1 MKPSHTIIGL
11 VHAEW
16 CGHCQELK
24 PKWDVMRTRLQKTPS
39 IEIKEVEVSDTIGLS
54 NLKETHPSLEING
67 YPTIFK
73 INRVGKDD
81 SIQYY
86 EGAREV
92 DSLVKWAK
100 SPTPTNTIF
109 RNKTGGR
116 RSRRGGRKTR
126 KHSAIKS
133 RKNRNKK

>member
-16 CGHCQELK
+16 CGHCKELK
-24 PKWDVMRTRLQKTPS
+24 PKWDEMKHELQKQINPS
-39 IEIKEVEVSDTIGLS
+39 QSPIEIKEVEESDTRGIS
-54 NLKETHPSLEING
+54 ELKQNHSSLEING

-73 INRVGKDD
+73 ISPVGK
-81 SIQYY
+81 IEYY
-86 EGAREV
+86 QGEREV

-100 SPTPTNTIF
+100 SPF
-109 RNKTGGR
+109 SKKTGGR

-126 KHSAIKS
+126 KHVAVKS
-133 RKNRNKK
+133 RKNQNKNKNKK

>member
-24 PKWDVMRTRLQKTPS
+24 PKWDEMRTRLQKTPS
-39 IEIKEVEVSDTIGLS
+39 IEIKEVEVSNTIGLS
-54 NLKETHPSLEING
+54 KLKETHPSLEING

-86 EGAREV
+86 EGVREV

-100 SPTPTNTIF
+100 SSTPTNTIF

-126 KHSAIKS
+126 KHTAIKS
-133 RKNRNKK
+133 RKNKNKK